1 MMRFFGSSAPA
12 AGAGPG
18 GQVDSLRIP
27 ARIAAP
33 KLIASFLLR
42 LAASL
47 GLMLSVDTGSAVAG
61 PAAEA
66 LVVDAAENVEAA
78 AVAAAGS
85 GIPATSPPLTERGVS
100 ATQAVRAARARAA
113 RRGER
118 TEDMY
123 DACPGARGTG

>member
-12 AGAGPG
+12 AGAGPD

-47 GLMLSVDTGSAVAG
+47 GLMLSVDTGAVVAG
-61 PAAEA
+61 PVVGAS
-66 LVVDAAENVEAA
+66 VVDAAVDAVEDAEPA

-85 GIPATSPPLTERGVS
+85 GVPATSPLLTPERGAS

-118 TEDMY
+118 TEDM
-123 DACPGARGTG
+123 